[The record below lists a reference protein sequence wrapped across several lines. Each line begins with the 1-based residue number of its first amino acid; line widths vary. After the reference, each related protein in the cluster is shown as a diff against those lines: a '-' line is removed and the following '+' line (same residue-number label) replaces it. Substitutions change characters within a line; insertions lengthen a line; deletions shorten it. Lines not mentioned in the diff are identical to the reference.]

1 VPVIDPLQLAAV
13 KSRFVPI
20 GAETRDHDLRQ
31 LRQSAEVI
39 AVPTTYDSTA
49 DQSLP
54 LLLAKDAA
62 AARRQRTFQR
72 LGSALLVLTATAVGS
87 AALALEDP
95 IAPLVAVSTSLGDV
109 MAAISGQAPVS
120 PVAIAPSAE
129 SNAPTRFATAAAAE
143 SATPDQ
149 PATAGESSGTLL
161 KQFVAWADDQ
171 EQQERIEAL
180 GRQQPATLALAAEDV
195 TASVVPEDS
204 ASFQT
209 PQPANARIRNAWAE
223 LPPAQPSRTKSARV
237 THASV
242 KPVEAAQTRSAPARN
257 AQPPSLLQMFGWHG

>member
-1 VPVIDPLQLAAV
+1 
-13 KSRFVPI
+13 
-20 GAETRDHDLRQ
+20 
-31 LRQSAEVI
+31 
-39 AVPTTYDSTA
+39 VPTTYDSTA

-54 LLLAKDAA
+54 FLLAKDAA
-62 AARRQRTFQR
+62 AARRQRAFQR

-95 IAPLVAVSTSLGDV
+95 IAPLVAVSTTLGDV

-120 PVAIAPSAE
+120 AAAIAPSAE
-129 SNAPTRFATAAAAE
+129 SNAPTRFATAAAAAAE
-143 SATPDQ
+143 PATPDQ
-149 PATAGESSGTLL
+149 PATAEESSGTLL
-161 KQFVAWADDQ
+161 KQFLAWADDQ

-223 LPPAQPSRTKSARV
+223 LPPAQPSRTKSARA

-242 KPVEAAQTRSAPARN
+242 KPVETAQARSAPAPRN